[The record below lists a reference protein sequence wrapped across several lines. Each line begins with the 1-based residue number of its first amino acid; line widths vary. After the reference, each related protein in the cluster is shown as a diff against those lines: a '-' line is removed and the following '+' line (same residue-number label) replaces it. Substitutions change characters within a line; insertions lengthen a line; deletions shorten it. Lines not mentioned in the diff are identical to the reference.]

1 MTMTS
6 ATAMYHDMNE
16 SDKFNSE
23 KKQSRQDFI
32 YIKKLA
38 KQTYTIISQNSKYF
52 REGESISGSEGDFP
66 AASIAPFCIFIC
78 DGYMSNCFGI
88 NHWVTPC
95 LILYAFLDAFCIT
108 IKKLHKNMLITDS
121 MG

>member
-52 REGESISGSEGDFP
+52 REGENALVVQRGTFRLPVLLHFVFSSV
-66 AASIAPFCIFIC
+66 
-78 DGYMSNCFGI
+78 M
-88 NHWVTPC
+88 VT
-95 LILYAFLDAFCIT
+95 
-108 IKKLHKNMLITDS
+108 
-121 MG
+121 

>member
-38 KQTYTIISQNSKYF
+38 KQTYNIISQNSKYF
-52 REGESISGSEGDFP
+52 REGESISL

-88 NHWVTPC
+88 NH
-95 LILYAFLDAFCIT
+95 
-108 IKKLHKNMLITDS
+108 
-121 MG
+121 

>member
-52 REGESISGSEGDFP
+52 REGESISGSEGDFL

-78 DGYMSNCFGI
+78 DGYVSNCFGRTVGEI
-88 NHWVTPC
+88 NSLGAFLSLQHSCNCTHPC
-95 LILYAFLDAFCIT
+95 LDP
-108 IKKLHKNMLITDS
+108 
-121 MG
+121 